1 MKTIFTPL
9 LTALFLLSSLA
20 TLTAQSENTL
30 ASDRSDVTRSK
41 KQLMKRMDLF
51 QARTF
56 KPFFYA
62 EGNYGLKGT
71 FSRDKVFTVSAPV
84 SLGLGYR
91 FSSKFSAG
99 IRAGQSVYTSEMY
112 YYDRSYQSNVKTRFQ
127 LVTAVANVHL
137 PVGVR
142 GEVFG
147 GFGLGYQNTELTAME
162 ESDLDKDTHR
172 SIVRPATGFIGI
184 AQLGGRY
191 SLSPTVSVQGE
202 ISSGLSTMSIG
213 LRYRLR

>member
-1 MKTIFTPL
+1 MKT
-9 LTALFLLSSLA
+9 LLSNLLIVLFIVSSSFSLS
-20 TLTAQSENTL
+20 AQADNVVTSERTGVQ
-30 ASDRSDVTRSK
+30 RSQ

-51 QARTF
+51 SSRTF

-71 FSRDKVFTVSAPV
+71 FSQDKVFTVSAPV
-84 SLGLGYR
+84 SLGVGYR

-99 IRAGQSVYTSEMY
+99 LRAGQSIYNSDVY
-112 YYDRSYQSNVKTRFQ
+112 YYDRSYRTAAKTRFQ

-142 GEVFG
+142 GEVYG
-147 GFGLGYQNTELTAME
+147 GFGVGYQNTTVTALE
-162 ESDLDKDTHR
+162 ESAQPKDADR
-172 SIVRPATGFIGI
+172 RIVRPATGFIGT

-191 SLSPTVSVQGE
+191 SLTPTVSVQGE
-202 ISSGLSTMSIG
+202 ISSGLSTMSVG